1 MKSGFRSIG
10 KWYKQRE
17 YDSHTSRLFLVLMVI
32 FLLMAASSPNT
43 FLTRNTFTSIGYQ
56 LPEFGLYALAMM
68 FAMMLGG
75 IDLSIVSIGNLS
87 GIIIAQFM
95 SQNMASGSGNES
107 SIIMLVCA
115 FALAILTGAV
125 CGAINGISITIIGIQ
140 PILATLATMQIFN
153 GISIAMTKGSAV
165 VGLPK
170 IFAGL
175 GNNTIGGFFPIIL
188 VAFLIIAVVLSLLM
202 SKTRFGMDLY
212 MVGSNRRVAQFSG
225 IHCNRVTITS
235 YMIGGI
241 LSAIAGLIVASRSMS
256 AKVGYGEIYQLQA
269 ILAVV
274 LGGVSPKGGFGKV
287 SGVFLSIVSLQM
299 LSVGVNILRISDS
312 TFIKNLL
319 WGGLLIGVMVMN
331 YILDRYRDHNL
342 AIRARRHE

>member
-1 MKSGFRSIG
+1 MSSGLRSIG
-10 KWYKQRE
+10 SRYRQRE
-17 YDSHTSRLFLVLMVI
+17 RDSHGLRLFAVLLVI
-32 FLLMAASSPNT
+32 FLLMSVLSPKT
-43 FLTRNTFTSIGYQ
+43 FFTPNTFTSIGYQ
-56 LPEFGLYALAMM
+56 LPEFGIYALAMM

-87 GIIIAQFM
+87 GIIIARFM
-95 SQNMASGSGNES
+95 SQYMAAGSGNES
-107 SIIMLVCA
+107 NAMLLVLA
-115 FALAILTGAV
+115 FALALLTGAV
-125 CGAINGISITIIGIQ
+125 CGAINGISITLIGIQ
-140 PILATLATMQIFN
+140 PILATLATMQIFD
-153 GISIAMTKGSAV
+153 GISIAMTKGAAV
-165 VGLPK
+165 VGLPR

-175 GNNTIGGFFPIIL
+175 GNNTIGGFFPIVLL
-188 VAFLIIAVVLSLLM
+188 VFLVIAVILSLLM

-225 IHCNRVTITS
+225 IHCNRVIILSYIT
-235 YMIGGI
+235 GGI
-241 LSAIAGLIVASRSMS
+241 LSAVAGVIVASRSMS

-287 SGVFLSIVSLQM
+287 SGVVLAIISLQI

-319 WGGLLIGVMVMN
+319 WGALLLGVLVMN
-331 YILDRYRDHNL
+331 YLLDRYRDKNL
-342 AIRARRHE
+342 AAKARRHG